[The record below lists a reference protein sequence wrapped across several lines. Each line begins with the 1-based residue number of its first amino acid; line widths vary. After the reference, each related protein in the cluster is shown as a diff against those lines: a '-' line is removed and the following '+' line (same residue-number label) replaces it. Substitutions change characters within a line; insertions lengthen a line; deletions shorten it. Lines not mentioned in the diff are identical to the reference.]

1 MGRCH
6 AGTLDWLGVDERS
19 YGEHLTWAPGRKIDR
34 LKYTTSS
41 GRAEARR
48 YLNEEIED
56 DMFTDEDRELLERLN
71 SVVCS
76 NSDTKAL
83 RPDADST
90 SGLRYAIQRIWNDTY
105 GSGKHDAKMA
115 EQMQALLDAQDGLDT
130 AAVLARIDQRHAEA
144 AAERDTLMER
154 TDTLAAALDGIVG
167 LLSQHADGTLLAE
180 DVVRKI
186 GEKLSSNSS

>member
-1 MGRCH
+1 
-6 AGTLDWLGVDERS
+6 
-19 YGEHLTWAPGRKIDR
+19 
-34 LKYTTSS
+34 
-41 GRAEARR
+41 
-48 YLNEEIED
+48 
-56 DMFTDEDRELLERLN
+56 
-71 SVVCS
+71 
-76 NSDTKAL
+76 
-83 RPDADST
+83 
-90 SGLRYAIQRIWNDTY
+90 LRYAIQRIWNDTY